1 MGAIAP
7 GDRDEARYD
16 YAAMSPA
23 TVTDATDAALAE
35 AERLIEAVVSAPDPR
50 TFDSTIRPLAA
61 AAAVVWAADGV
72 GSSIGYVHPDAAV
85 RDAANAAEERTQKW
99 RAGLARRD
107 DLAAAI
113 LAYAGT
119 DEAASLDGSR
129 RQSVDLW
136 LRDIRRAG
144 HGLSPE
150 QREEFA
156 ALNDRIADLC
166 VAFGRNLGDWHDD
179 MVLGEADLVGLPQTF
194 VDRLPAGPE
203 PGSRLLAAGYAT
215 TFAFI
220 EQSPRRDLREI
231 AIAKY
236 YSRAAA
242 LNAPILAELVDA
254 RRRAASIVGAD
265 SWSQF
270 ANEARMSGG
279 RAEVMAFLEGLIGP
293 LQSLAAVEQAAMVE
307 QLPADDP
314 DAVLR
319 ASDWIYLHERQ
330 RESVGVDF
338 ERLAE
343 YFPVDGLLERM
354 IDLLG
359 DVFGLVT
366 APLPD
371 ASVWHPDVR
380 VFRIDDAAT
389 GEHLTDVYLDLF
401 ARDGKRPGGWM
412 QSLRLP
418 DNTPGRPRR
427 PAVIQ
432 LVLNFAAPTGTG
444 PTLLRH
450 DDVAGLIHEF
460 GHVLEFGLARTDGA
474 MVTDSWTEIDF
485 VEAPSQIMEHW
496 AWSPAVV
503 QRLGRHH
510 ATGEPPP
517 DELVAGPARGP
528 AAEHRHADAVLL
540 HLPGPSR
547 PVPARPGAGR
557 RDGRVP
563 AGVRGDR
570 LPVHGGHVPAG
581 DLRPHHGDLR
591 RRVLQLHLGPGLRR
605 RHVQRVPRRRAALAR
620 GRGAVPARG
629 PRTQLGRAGPAAGRE
644 LPWPA
649 AVGSGVPGAARHRRR
664 VAAGPAMARGRSRR
678 A

>member
-1 MGAIAP
+1 MGATAP
-7 GDRDEARYD
+7 GVRDEARYD

-144 HGLSPE
+144 HGLPPE

-179 MVLGEADLVGLPQTF
+179 MVLGEVDLVGLPQTF

-231 AIAKY
+231 AFARY

-242 LNAPILAELVDA
+242 LNAPILAEIVDA

-293 LQSLAAVEQAAMVE
+293 LQSLAAVEQAAMLE

-354 IDLLG
+354 IDLLS
-359 DVFGLVT
+359 DVFGL
-366 APLPD
+366 AISALPD

-401 ARDGKRPGGWM
+401 SRDGKRPGGWM

-474 MVTDSWTEIDF
+474 MVTESWTEIDF

-517 DELVAGPARGP
+517 DELVAGLP
-528 AAEHRHADAVLL
+528 AARQLNIGTQTLFFFIFRALLDQYLHGPEPVDAMDAYRRAYAVTGFPFMEGTFQPGTFDHITGIYDAGFYSYIWAQVFGDDMFSAFLDGGLLSADVGARYRREVLEPSWGV
-540 HLPGPSR
+540 PG
-547 PVPARPGAGR
+547 
-557 RDGRVP
+557 
-563 AGVRGDR
+563 
-570 LPVHGGHVPAG
+570 
-581 DLRPHHGDLR
+581 R
-591 RRVLQLHLGPGLRR
+591 RRVENF
-605 RHVQRVPRRRAALAR
+605 
-620 GRGAVPARG
+620 
-629 PRTQLGRAGPAAGRE
+629 LGRP
-644 LPWPA
+644 P
-649 AVGSGVPGAARHRRR
+649 SD
-664 VAAGPAMARGRSRR
+664 R
-678 A
+678 AFLERLGIADG